1 MFKLL
6 FSANLRD
13 SLVAKTQRLNSVVDH
28 LFVVDIANGPT
39 QKEYYNSIGPP
50 TRTKST
56 RTQNL
61 NR

>member
-39 QKEYYNSIGPP
+39 QKEYYIITPLVHPPRHNQQGP
-50 TRTKST
+50 RT
-56 RTQNL
+56 
-61 NR
+61 

>member
-13 SLVAKTQRLNSVVDH
+13 SLVAKTQRLYSVVDH

-39 QKEYYNSIGPP
+39 
-50 TRTKST
+50 
-56 RTQNL
+56 
-61 NR
+61 